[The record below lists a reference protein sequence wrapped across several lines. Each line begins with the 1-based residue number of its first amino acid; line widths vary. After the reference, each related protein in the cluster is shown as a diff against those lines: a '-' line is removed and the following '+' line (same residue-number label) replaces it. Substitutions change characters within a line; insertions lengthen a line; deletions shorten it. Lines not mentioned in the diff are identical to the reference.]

1 MLPIITF
8 GKYFEQTGRVLLPV
22 SLQLHHAVCGGYHT
36 GLFVGELQRLAD
48 YSKEWINDPKE
59 YT

>member
-1 MLPIITF
+1 M
-8 GKYFEQTGRVLLPV
+8 LPV
-22 SLQLHHAVCGGYHT
+22 SLQLHHVVCGGYHA
-36 GLFVGELQRLAD
+36 GLLVGELQRLAD